1 MSVEAFLARA
11 GWGDAQR
18 EPLAGDASTRRY
30 ERLHRGRDS
39 AVLMIAPPQERAAF
53 DAFQNI
59 AGRLRA
65 AGLSA
70 PDVLEA
76 SPDSGLMLLEDL
88 GAETFADLPDAQG
101 PNRVAVDVLAH
112 LATRGPWPVNRLT
125 PDVMARMT
133 AIALPEGAEA
143 ALAAM
148 EAEFARI
155 FTDPLV
161 PALRDFHA
169 ENLIWLPERAGLARV
184 GLLDF
189 QDAVMA
195 PPGYDLTSLTHDAR
209 RDMGRE
215 GQAELTARYAGA
227 LGLGHDRFATQC
239 AALVFQRNLR
249 IMGVFRRLARARGK
263 PGYLAHLPRV
273 YGHVTG
279 ALRHPELSDLSR
291 AMAPHLEAI
300 AP

>member
-11 GWGDAQR
+11 GWGGARR

-53 DAFQNI
+53 DAFQDI

-70 PDVLEA
+70 PHVLDA

-112 LATRGPWPVNRLT
+112 LATLGPWPVNRLT
-125 PDVMARMT
+125 PDVMAQMT
-133 AIALPEGAEA
+133 AMALPEGAEV

-209 RDMGRE
+209 RHMGRE

-249 IMGVFRRLARARGK
+249 IMGVFRRLARVRGK

-273 YGHVTG
+273 YAHVTG